1 MLSSI
6 CLCVCVC
13 DRDSLRTIPDIF
25 AFFAYVYMLTSY
37 VLLLFKVR
45 GQGHNAKT
53 TKVPIT
59 LLQHAILLSEL
70 AATAGSQ
77 T

>member
-1 MLSSI
+1 M
-6 CLCVCVC
+6 C
-13 DRDSLRTIPDIF
+13 DRDSLRTIRDI
-25 AFFAYVYMLTSY
+25 FAYVYMLASY
-37 VLLLFKVR
+37 VLLFFKVR

-53 TKVPIT
+53 TKVPIA

-70 AATAGSQ
+70 AATAGNQ